1 MNDLRSTI
9 FNALFVHHNYSHRH
23 CCVAC
28 YIAYLCAM
36 LCVQDACKTRCGG
49 LDTFRRPI
57 KVTQAFEL
65 LDCAQRCP
73 VRLYEFYNSVC
84 PSGRPDDAFYLRP
97 LRNYSSTVWFESNAV
112 GKNTLCDTVSRICKA
127 AGFVGFFS
135 NHSLRATAA
144 TRLFDAA
151 IDEQLIKVKTGHASD
166 AVRSYKRVS
175 ETKLENLTDVVACKS
190 LK

>member
-1 MNDLRSTI
+1 
-9 FNALFVHHNYSHRH
+9 
-23 CCVAC
+23 
-28 YIAYLCAM
+28 M

-127 AGFVGFFS
+127 AGFVEFFS

-144 TRLFDAA
+144 TRLFDAD